1 MAMTKITFTDTTVV
15 KEPYVEINGNEYTV
29 ESEFSGGTD
38 LNASTFNTLQ
48 TNIENYVNSKTDDLS
63 DVATSGDYNDLI
75 NKPAIPVVNDTL
87 TSTSTTDALSS
98 NQGNVLNNKIEKLE
112 KYSTDEIDTD
122 KKWIDGKTIYRKT
135 IVGTTTLSQTSNTI
149 THNISNLGN
158 HRVVI
163 EQEFW
168 FVNVGQWNQTYDSSA
183 AYIFCSRIADD
194 SLVFN
199 VGSGWNNSFIPTV
212 TIEYTKTS

>member
-1 MAMTKITFTDTTVV
+1 MTMTKITFTDTTVV
-15 KEPYVEINGNEYTV
+15 KEPYVKINGTEYKVKSENE
-29 ESEFSGGTD
+29 GGTD

-48 TNIENYVNSKTDDLS
+48 TNIENYVDSKTGDLS

-75 NKPAIPVVNDTL
+75 NKPAIPTVNDTL

-112 KYSTDEIDTD
+112 KYSTDEVDTG

-135 IVGTTTLSQTSNTI
+135 IVGTSKITQGSTIDHNVSNIGEYRTVI
-149 THNISNLGN
+149 NACFYSNN
-158 HRVVI
+158 
-163 EQEFW
+163 
-168 FVNVGQWNQTYDSSA
+168 NVWNQTYA
-183 AYIFCSRIADD
+183 
-194 SLVFN
+194 N
-199 VGSGWNNSFIPTV
+199 QNSFVFVDAINSTNISFNIGTSWSNLFIPKI